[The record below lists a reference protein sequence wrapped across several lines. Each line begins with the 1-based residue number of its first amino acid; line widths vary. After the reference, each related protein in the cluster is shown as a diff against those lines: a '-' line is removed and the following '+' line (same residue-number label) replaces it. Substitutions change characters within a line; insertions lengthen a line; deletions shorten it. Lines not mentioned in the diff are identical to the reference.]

1 MQEEKLLST
10 NRMYSGRVLKLDLDT
25 VLLPNG
31 RTTELEILRHPGASA
46 IVPLK
51 EDGRVVLIRQL
62 RHAAGGFIYE
72 IPAGKLDP
80 QEDPRD
86 CAVRELEEEVGYRA
100 GFLELLTSIWTAPGF
115 TDEVIHI
122 FQGTNL
128 EKGIQALDQDE
139 VLEIV
144 EFWKSLNGRLKRQW
158 PESKTPRF
166 AMPKL
171 SLVFKWYSRGK
182 NPRRHN
188 QGSLRRLLPR
198 VRSLGYQPH
207 LVAE

>member
-1 MQEEKLLST
+1 MAMQEDHLLST
-10 NRMYSGRVLKLDLDT
+10 KRIYSGKVLKLDLDT
-25 VLLPNG
+25 VALPNG
-31 RTTELEILRHPGASA
+31 RTTDLEILRHPGASA
-46 IVPLK
+46 VVPLQ

-80 QEDPRD
+80 HEDPRD
-86 CAVRELEEEVGYRA
+86 CAARELEEEVGYRA
-100 GFLELLTSIWTAPGF
+100 GFLVLLTSIWTAPGF

-144 EFWKSLNGRLKRQW
+144 EWPLEEAMARIQDGTIRDAKTIIGLQMVFGR
-158 PESKTPRF
+158 S
-166 AMPKL
+166 
-171 SLVFKWYSRGK
+171 
-182 NPRRHN
+182 
-188 QGSLRRLLPR
+188 
-198 VRSLGYQPH
+198 
-207 LVAE
+207 